1 MKTIKN
7 YLLLI
12 GLCLIVG
19 SSCTN
24 NFEEF
29 NKNPNQP
36 EYGEINPI
44 NLLQLLTMRAS
55 DRWLNHTYTL
65 NGELIQYTVSGTSN
79 NAYHRFN
86 IPNTT
91 VAASWNWYARL
102 AANADEMER
111 LAVKREDVNCEAIA
125 ITLKVLFMSNLTDCF
140 GDVPYSEAFG
150 NINGEHNN
158 KPKFDTQREIYTK
171 LFEQLEYA
179 NTLYNETAEFDPAR
193 DLLYN
198 GDIQKWRKFNN
209 SIYLRLLM
217 RLSNRDNIFN
227 VSKKIQEIYLN
238 PSLYPIFESNADN
251 ATLFFDEVEPFVNC
265 YGSYTKAAF
274 GSSSRKACNTIIK
287 MMSSPGDPRLP
298 IYFTQSGGSWNGRV
312 SGMPNAELETE
323 SSIAYLNYESLGQY
337 QSPMSFMKYDEVLF
351 IFCEAI
357 WRGWI
362 PGGETLAEQYYTDG
376 INASLDYWSSI
387 DPANTPLTDLT
398 RNRFLGKVPYT
409 HELETIMNQKY
420 IALFWTGYEA
430 WHEYRRTGYP
440 SLPIGEAT
448 TNDHILP
455 RRFCYPDNTT
465 ITNSDNYAEVKS
477 RLQKQYYGDDDMKTP
492 VWWGLNAIERGIE

>member
-1 MKTIKN
+1 MKTVKK

-19 SSCTN
+19 SSCTT
-24 NFEEF
+24 NFDEI

-44 NLLQLLTMRAS
+44 NLLELLTMNAS
-55 DRWLNHTYTL
+55 DRWLTHTYTL

-79 NAYHRFN
+79 NAYHRFV

-91 VAASWNWYARL
+91 TAGMWSWYARL
-102 AANADEMER
+102 AATADEMER
-111 LAVKREDVNCEAIA
+111 LAIKREDINCEAVA

-150 NINGEHNN
+150 NINGTHNN
-158 KPKFDTQREIYTK
+158 KPKFDTQRDIYAK

-179 NTLYNETAEFDPAR
+179 NSIYNPSAAFEASR

-198 GDIQKWRKFNN
+198 GDINKWKKFNN

-217 RLSNRDNIFN
+217 RLSNRDKEFN

-238 PSLYPIFESNADN
+238 RTVYPVFESNDDN
-251 ATLFFDEVEPFVNC
+251 ATLYFDEVEPFVNC
-265 YGSYTKAAF
+265 YGSYTQAAF
-274 GSSSRKACNTIIK
+274 GSSSRKACSTIIK
-287 MMSSPGDPRLP
+287 MMSGPGDPRTS
-298 IYFTQSGGSWNGRV
+298 IYFTMNGGAWEGRD
-312 SGMPNAELETE
+312 SGMPNTELETE
-323 SSIAYLNYESLGQY
+323 GKISYLNYESLGQY

-357 WRGWI
+357 YRGWI
-362 PGGETLAEQYYTDG
+362 PGGEALGEEYYL
-376 INASLDYWSSI
+376 NAIKSSIAYWSSI
-387 DPANTPLTDLT
+387 DPTNTPITDLT
-398 RNRFLGKVPYT
+398 LNRFLGKVAYT
-409 HELETIMNQKY
+409 HELETILNQKY
-420 IALFWTGYEA
+420 IALFWTGFEA

-440 SLPIGEAT
+440 QLPMGAAT
-448 TNDHILP
+448 SNDHILP

-465 ITNSDNYAEVKS
+465 KVNFDNYNEAVN
-477 RLQKQYYGDDDMKTP
+477 RLKTEYYGGDYMKTP
-492 VWWGLNAIERGIE
+492 VWWSLNAIERGIE